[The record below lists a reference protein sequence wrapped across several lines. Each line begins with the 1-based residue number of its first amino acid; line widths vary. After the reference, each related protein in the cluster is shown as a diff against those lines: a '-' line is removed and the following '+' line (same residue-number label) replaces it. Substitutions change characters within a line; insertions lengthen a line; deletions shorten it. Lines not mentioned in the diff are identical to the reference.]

1 MRTYVAVPCVQS
13 VAKNELGLR
22 LILFHNVKQLA
33 IAEMECST
41 HGTLCVSKAY
51 RLCTRDADRDNCT

>member
-1 MRTYVAVPCVQS
+1 MAHQSLSKSHTAVRTYVAVPCVQS

-41 HGTLCVSKAY
+41 HGTLCF
-51 RLCTRDADRDNCT
+51 